1 MLISPLTLL
10 GFLLIGTAVTYLVAA
25 RWPRYIYL
33 VGCTVSGLGILIWL
47 ALGQQ
52 LPLVGSAGSL
62 PDSHLFPAWHWQIDN
77 AIWSLS
83 GILLLLVFSL
93 LLFRAGQAESSPA
106 NFNHFQFQLT
116 RFTWQ
121 PVLIL
126 ALTVTGLAA
135 LWAAT
140 LATFM
145 VIWTLLAILWTLYVL
160 TTQKE
165 ITALTSPLHRFFWM
179 LMPLLFAGIAA
190 ATEPGPMV
198 LLDMGN
204 WTSTATTAI
213 LLASMAQ
220 MGVMPLVG
228 WRPRSG
234 LWSPS
239 DGPILHLF
247 PSLVG
252 AGLLVRL
259 VTTGRIDA
267 GIILLLTVFALISI
281 LSGIHRSWAHLGSAN
296 QLPADMAYALSGL
309 AFLAGIWAGSEAL
322 EAGVRLLVLTLTPL
336 FLLARLPISRARWWR
351 GLAPMLALLSL
362 AGFPMT
368 VGFTTLA
375 PIYNVWFANN
385 LYVLIL
391 ALILLLLPLIT
402 AALVFVRIHYDQHHD
417 AKSQQF
423 SVTMEVAQLSSATG
437 LIMLGSMSMGDI
449 TLFTWLALLAT
460 AAGALLL
467 ARYVSEVQEIV
478 STVDTALSADRLP
491 FASYTGTF
499 QRFGRQVIMTLSEAA
514 FILEGDRG
522 LLWLTA
528 FLAILLFMI
537 AS

>member
-204 WTSTATTAI
+204 WSSTATTAI

-385 LYVLIL
+385 LYVF
-391 ALILLLLPLIT
+391 
-402 AALVFVRIHYDQHHD
+402 FVRGHYDQHRD
-417 AKSQQF
+417 ATSQQY
-423 SVTMEVAQLSSATG
+423 SVIMEVAQLSSATG

-491 FASYTGTF
+491 F
-499 QRFGRQVIMTLSEAA
+499 
-514 FILEGDRG
+514 ILEGDRG